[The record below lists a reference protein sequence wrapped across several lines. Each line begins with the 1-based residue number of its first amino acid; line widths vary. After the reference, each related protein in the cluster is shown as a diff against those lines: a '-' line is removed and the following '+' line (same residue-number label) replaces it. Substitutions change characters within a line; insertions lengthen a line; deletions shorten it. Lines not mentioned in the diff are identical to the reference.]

1 MRNYSI
7 IYFLAGIL
15 FLFQCAYGQQVIG
28 DSWSKVKTDKKG
40 NIKVIYA
47 NNTPFIYQKNNTGAI
62 AGLEFDLITEFASF
76 LKAKYQVS
84 LDIEWKREQYFKDCL
99 ENVKN
104 GQGGVFGVSG
114 ISITEPRKKEFG
126 FSPAYLPDIEL
137 IVSSQN
143 VPLFTKTAEFGKNI
157 ANLKAITVKNTT
169 YEENFKDLKNKFFP
183 NLKYSFVPTSD
194 ALLDSCIK
202 QDNYWGYMSMPV
214 YIEALN
220 KGKKIYRQH
229 FFNVVREGMA
239 IAFPLS
245 SDWKQPINEFFQQ
258 PNFQQLVN
266 RIVNRHFGNFAA
278 DLINDASSKSD
289 NKDKEREIRVIEL
302 KLKNLL
308 LQRAREKSEQK
319 QSQTRI
325 AYIVLTVFL
334 LLAGIAAWFF
344 YNREKIK
351 KRARRE
357 LALKSEEITA
367 QSEHIKESFQRLEL
381 ISEIGK
387 QVIANLSIE
396 SIIETVYGNVIE
408 LMPTEEFG
416 VGVYDDYT
424 KSLVYEVYFYKK
436 ERLPIFR
443 VPVNKDNRLGIKCFN
458 LREEIVMGD
467 VTNEYS
473 RYLDSLDAYNKDELL
488 NSMICL
494 PLLVGEQAIG
504 MISVQHSD
512 KNAYD
517 AHHVNILRNLAIYT
531 TIAIQNAQVFRQ
543 LEQQKD
549 NITASIDYAKQIQK
563 AMLPSGEEL
572 KSHLPESF
580 VFLKPRDIVS
590 GDFYYLT
597 THNEK
602 TVLASVDCT
611 GHGVPGAFLS
621 LIGNDILDAIVFQED
636 ITEADEILN
645 RLHQRVRKV
654 LRQYDTSNRDGMDIS
669 LCVIDKKQQTLD
681 FAGAKTSIIYIQQG
695 VMERLKGDKMP
706 IGGEQRETERLF
718 SKQTIDISQ
727 PTTFYIYSDGFQD
740 QFGGEDNQKY
750 MAPRFRK
757 FLYSIH
763 QLPMQDQKD
772 ALKKELEAWKKDY
785 EQLDDILVVGVKL

>member
-1 MRNYSI
+1 MRNCFI
-7 IYFLAGIL
+7 IYVFAGIL
-15 FLFQCAYGQQVIG
+15 FLFQQGYSQQFTG
-28 DSWSKVKTDKKG
+28 DSWSKVKAAKKG
-40 NIKVIYA
+40 KVWVIYA
-47 NNTPFIYQKNNTGAI
+47 NNTPFIYQKNNTGEI
-62 AGLEFDLITEFASF
+62 AGLEYDLIKEFANF
-76 LKAKYQVS
+76 LNTKYQIA
-84 LDIEWKREQYFKDCL
+84 LDIEWKKQQYFKDCL
-99 ENVKN
+99 LSVKN
-104 GQGGVFGVSG
+104 GIGGVFGASG
-114 ISITEPRKKEFG
+114 ISITESRKKDFG

-143 VPLFTKTAEFGKNI
+143 VPLFTKTADFGKNI

-183 NLKYSFVPTSD
+183 NLQYRYVPTSD
-194 ALLDSCIK
+194 ALLDSCTN
-202 QDNYWGYMSMPV
+202 QEGYWGYMSMPV

-229 FFNVVREGMA
+229 FFNVIREGMA
-239 IAFPLS
+239 FIFPRS
-245 SDWKQPINEFFQQ
+245 SDWKEPINAFFQQ
-258 PNFQQLVN
+258 TNFQQLVN
-266 RIVNRHFGNFAA
+266 RIVNRHFGHFAA
-278 DLINDASSKSD
+278 DLIKDASNSAND
-289 NKDKEREIRVIEL
+289 KDKEREVRVIEL
-302 KLKNLL
+302 RLKNLL
-308 LQRAREKSEQK
+308 LQREREKSEQK
-319 QSQTRI
+319 QAQTKI
-325 AYIVLTVFL
+325 AYVVLTVFL
-334 LLAGIAAWFF
+334 LLSGAAVWFF
-344 YNREKIK
+344 YHREKIK

-357 LALKSEEITA
+357 LALKSEEIAA

-396 SIIETVYGNVIE
+396 SIIKTVYDNVIE

-436 ERLPIFR
+436 ERLPIFS
-443 VPVNKDNRLGIKCFN
+443 VPINKDNRLAIKCFN
-458 LREEIVMGD
+458 RQEEIVMGD
-467 VTNEYS
+467 VANEYG
-473 RYLDSLDAYNKDELL
+473 RYLDSLGAYKKDELL
-488 NSMICL
+488 SSMVCL
-494 PLLVGEQAIG
+494 PLMVGERAIG
-504 MISVQHSD
+504 MMSVQHSN

-517 AHHVNILRNLAIYT
+517 TRHVNILRNLAIYT

-563 AMLPSGEEL
+563 AMLPSSEEI

-636 ITEADEILN
+636 VTEADEILN

-669 LCVIDKKQQTLD
+669 LCVINKRQQTLD
-681 FAGAKTSIIYIQQG
+681 FAGAKTSLIYIQQG
-695 VMERLKGDKMP
+695 NLERLKGDKMP
-706 IGGEQRETERLF
+706 IGGEQRETERVF

-727 PTTFYIYSDGFQD
+727 PTTIYIYSDGFQD
-740 QFGGEDNQKY
+740 QFGGEENQKY
-750 MAPRFRK
+750 MAPRFRE
-757 FLYSIH
+757 FLYGIH
-763 QLPMQDQKD
+763 KLPMQDQKN
-772 ALKKELEAWKKDY
+772 ALKKELEVWKGDY
-785 EQLDDILVVGVKL
+785 EQLDDILVVGVRL

>member
-7 IYFLAGIL
+7 IYVFAGIL
-15 FLFQCAYGQQVIG
+15 FLFQHGYSQQFTG
-28 DSWSKVKTDKKG
+28 DSWSKVKANKKG
-40 NIKVIYA
+40 KIWVIYA

-62 AGLEFDLITEFASF
+62 AGLEHDLIKEFTKF
-76 LKAKYQVS
+76 LKIKYQVT
-84 LDIEWKREQYFKDCL
+84 LDIAWKKELYFKDCL
-99 ENVKN
+99 LNVKN
-104 GQGGVFGVSG
+104 GVGGVMGASG
-114 ISITEPRKKEFG
+114 ISITKSRKKEFG

-143 VPLFTKTAEFGKNI
+143 VPLFTKTTEFGKNI

-169 YEENFKDLKNKFFP
+169 YEENFKDLKSKFFP
-183 NLKYSFVPTSD
+183 SLKYSYVPTSD
-194 ALLDSCIK
+194 ALLNSCIK
-202 QDNYWGYMSMPV
+202 GEGYWGYMSMPV

-239 IAFPLS
+239 FVFPRA
-245 SDWKQPINEFFQQ
+245 SDWKEPIDEFFQQ
-258 PNFQQLVN
+258 PDFQQLVN

-278 DLINDASSKSD
+278 DLIKDASNSSD
-289 NKDKEREIRVIEL
+289 NTDKEREVRVIEL

-325 AYIVLTVFL
+325 AYVVLTVFL
-334 LLAGIAAWFF
+334 LLAGAAAWFF

-357 LALKSEEITA
+357 LALKSEEIAA

-396 SIIETVYGNVIE
+396 SIIKTVYENVVE

-416 VGVYDDYT
+416 VGIYDDYT

-443 VPVNKDNRLGIKCFN
+443 VPVYKDNRLGIKCFN
-458 LREEIVMGD
+458 RQEEIIMGD
-467 VTNEYS
+467 VFNEYN

-488 NSMICL
+488 SSMICL
-494 PLLVGEQAIG
+494 PLMVGDQAIG

-512 KNAYD
+512 KDAYD
-517 AHHVNILRNLAIYT
+517 IRHVNILRNLAIYT

-563 AMLPSGEEL
+563 AMLPSTEEI
-572 KSHLPESF
+572 KHHLPESF

-602 TVLASVDCT
+602 TVLAAVDCT

-621 LIGNDILDAIVFQED
+621 LIGHDILDTVVFQED
-636 ITEADEILN
+636 ITEAHEILN
-645 RLHQRVRKV
+645 RLHLRVRQV

-669 LCVIDKKQQTLD
+669 LCVIDKQQQTLD
-681 FAGAKTSIIYIQQG
+681 FAGAKTSLIYIQQDNL
-695 VMERLKGDKMP
+695 ERLKGDKMP
-706 IGGEQRETERLF
+706 IGGEQRETERTF

-727 PTTFYIYSDGFQD
+727 PTTLYIYSDGFQD
-740 QFGGEDNQKY
+740 QFGGRENQKY
-750 MAPRFRK
+750 MAPRFRE

-763 QLPMQDQKD
+763 KLPMQDQKN
-772 ALKKELEAWKKDY
+772 ALKKELDTWKGDY
-785 EQLDDILVVGVKL
+785 EQLDDILVVGVRL